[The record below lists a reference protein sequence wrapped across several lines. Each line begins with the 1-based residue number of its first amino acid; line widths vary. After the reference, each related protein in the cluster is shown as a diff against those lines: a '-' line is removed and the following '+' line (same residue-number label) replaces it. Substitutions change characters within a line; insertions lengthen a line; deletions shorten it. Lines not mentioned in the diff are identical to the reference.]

1 MFLFYVLGFLSAR
14 HSIRDWT
21 HVPHIG
27 RPSLHLW
34 ASRDL
39 PQLGLRNSENSK
51 ADLTFS
57 SSQHH
62 KEACEFPVDAVSNC
76 HTSWFQ
82 RTQLYFFINFYFSL
96 VALQCSVSFC
106 CTAKWTSSTFTYIP
120 SLFGFPFHLGHHRA
134 LCLGFQGA
142 QWWWIWQCRRC
153 RRCAFSP
160 WVGKIPWSRTWQP
173 TAVLLRGK
181 SHRGAWWATVRGV
194 AKSRTRLSR
203 AQKLSWALGRVSC
216 AVQ

>member
-1 MFLFYVLGFLSAR
+1 MKLREVSLSSHPAEEGQKRDLTRSTFKLCSFNVLCILPSYNWCGFLFCFKCFFLFVLMWIIFKVFIESVTTMFLFYVLGFLSAR

-82 RTQLYFFINFYFSL
+82 RTQLYFSLIFIL
-96 VALQCSVSFC
+96 V
-106 CTAKWTSSTFTYIP
+106 
-120 SLFGFPFHLGHHRA
+120 
-134 LCLGFQGA
+134 
-142 QWWWIWQCRRC
+142 
-153 RRCAFSP
+153 
-160 WVGKIPWSRTWQP
+160 
-173 TAVLLRGK
+173 
-181 SHRGAWWATVRGV
+181 
-194 AKSRTRLSR
+194 
-203 AQKLSWALGRVSC
+203 
-216 AVQ
+216 

>member
-1 MFLFYVLGFLSAR
+1 MWIIFKVFIESVTTMFLFYVLGFFSAR
-14 HSIRDWT
+14 YSVRDWT

-62 KEACEFPVDAVSNC
+62 KEACAFPVDTISNC

-96 VALQCSVSFC
+96 VALQCSVRFC
-106 CTAKWTSSTFTYIP
+106 CTATWTSSTFTYIP
-120 SLFGFPFHLGHHRA
+120 SLFGFPFHLGHRRV
-134 LCLGFQGA
+134 LCLGFSG
-142 QWWWIWQCRRC
+142 
-153 RRCAFSP
+153 
-160 WVGKIPWSRTWQP
+160 G
-173 TAVLLRGK
+173 
-181 SHRGAWWATVRGV
+181 TVV
-194 AKSRTRLSR
+194 KNLPMQEPQETRVQS
-203 AQKLSWALGRVSC
+203 LG
-216 AVQ
+216 QEDPLE